1 MVFFFGMIKDRDVN
15 DNVKVKVNVNVLG
28 ARVRLPDLM
37 ENILRRLFDACF
49 SLSGQRFPLISVP
62 AIVVTAYI
70 GVGNGVANCVPNCV
84 AKCVADHMVSCEKSN
99 LVWRE
104 SV

>member
-37 ENILRRLFDACF
+37 ENILRRLFDVCF
-49 SLSGQRFPLISVP
+49 SLSGQKFPLISAP
-62 AIVVTAYI
+62 AIERDRSSDLVRCI
-70 GVGNGVANCVPNCV
+70 RPCWLLFFILFRLFCHINCGS
-84 AKCVADHMVSCEKSN
+84 AKPPI
-99 LVWRE
+99 L
-104 SV
+104 